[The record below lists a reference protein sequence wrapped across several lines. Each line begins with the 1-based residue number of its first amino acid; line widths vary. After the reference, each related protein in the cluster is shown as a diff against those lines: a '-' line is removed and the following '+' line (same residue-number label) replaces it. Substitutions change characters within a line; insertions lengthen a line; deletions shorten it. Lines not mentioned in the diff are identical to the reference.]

1 MKGEDK
7 GPIKDMPE
15 KEKVEEFFFG
25 GGGGL
30 GVQLLIINKMPH
42 SYIPFIINMQLTHS
56 KKSMKLQMK
65 SWKRYSRKW
74 RMTNL
79 ERT

>member
-15 KEKVEEFFFG
+15 KEKVEGFG
-25 GGGGL
+25 EGF
-30 GVQLLIINKMPH
+30 GVQILIINKMSHGYTPL
-42 SYIPFIINMQLTHS
+42 IMNMQLTHS

-65 SWKRYSRKW
+65 YWKRYSRKW